1 MQIRYL
7 NLINKH
13 YHGGMAAKVVFSLG
27 YGCNQPMLG
36 ATLMIDT
43 TVIFCEAAGPA
54 ESRFVSICS
63 SSKGAACCHIL
74 FA

>member
-1 MQIRYL
+1 
-7 NLINKH
+7 
-13 YHGGMAAKVVFSLG
+13 
-27 YGCNQPMLG
+27 MLG

-43 TVIFCEAAGPA
+43 TVIFCEAAWPA
-54 ESRFVSICS
+54 GSRFVSICI